1 MFREKLR
8 KVKRLSKKNKKKLI
22 SLMEAI
28 MKQLAL
34 IIQIE
39 HLNNLRRSFLRL
51 KIKDKG

>member
-8 KVKRLSKKNKKKLI
+8 KVKRLSKKLI

-51 KIKDKG
+51 KIKDRG